1 VSFDQKLQQENDE
14 FESDIQKYQ
23 EGIKD
28 ESVSVL
34 SDCVAL

>member
-14 FESDIQKYQ
+14 LESDIQKYQ

-34 SDCVAL
+34 SDCVTL